1 MAKADRLERLDTRRQ
16 ELEADYRAAL
26 IAALQVTAAGKW
38 GMFDHQAERHARAAF
53 APTLEHLTAL
63 GEEIDAMRD
72 TLFLEPFALHAQ
84 FLASRGR
91 VSAEAVGEPKQAR
104 AWLDR
109 LAAEDAG

>member
-1 MAKADRLERLDTRRQ
+1 MARKFLYIVATLIVLVIIGAFSYRLFPDQ
-16 ELEADYRAAL
+16 
-26 IAALQVTAAGKW
+26 I
-38 GMFDHQAERHARAAF
+38 MRAAF
-53 APTLEHLTAL
+53 APTLEHLTTL